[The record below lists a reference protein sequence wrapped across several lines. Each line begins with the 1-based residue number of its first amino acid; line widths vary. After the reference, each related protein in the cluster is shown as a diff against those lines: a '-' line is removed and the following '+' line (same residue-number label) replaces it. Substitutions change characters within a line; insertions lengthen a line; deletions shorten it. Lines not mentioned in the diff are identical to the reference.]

1 MSSRS
6 DAPRPDWAPPPATL
20 ATPRLRRRQSGL
32 ARFWL
37 ALLGTVL
44 VLTGAVLAL
53 PHDPYIRYQSLN
65 DTIYNRA
72 QWIYERIHHDP
83 EPIDVVFIGS
93 SRTGA
98 AVQPEL
104 LEAALAERGLD
115 LGVANF
121 SLASSGMDIRD
132 TLLRETFRAK
142 SPKLVVI
149 PVVEAFPRDGHDA
162 WGEIATAG
170 EVLTAP
176 VIVNRNLPG
185 NLLRL
190 PVRQLSLATASL
202 VPEAWGREAGADP
215 EGYAARSAKHWAVSY
230 DDPAEFATHEHLA
243 TLEEQAKRRY
253 RSIRPPILPER
264 FSWVEFG
271 VSQSYIRDMVALARE
286 NGAEVA
292 FLFLPFYT
300 GYEGPVEEAWLSE
313 YGPLWK
319 ANFTRED
326 PTNYRDSGHLNG
338 TERVREAI
346 TAWLADRIAET
357 LPTSSE

>member
-6 DAPRPDWAPPPATL
+6 EK
-20 ATPRLRRRQSGL
+20 RRSGL

-37 ALLGTVL
+37 ALAGSLV
-44 VLTGAVLAL
+44 VLTGVVLAL
-53 PHDPYIRYQSLN
+53 PHDPYIRFQALN

-104 LEAALAERGLD
+104 MEAALAERGLD
-115 LGVANF
+115 VTVANF

-132 TLLRETFRAK
+132 TILRETFRAK

-170 EVLTAP
+170 EVLTAHP
-176 VIVNRNLPG
+176 IVNRNLPG

-190 PVRQLSLATASL
+190 PIRQVSLATASL
-202 VPEAWGREAGADP
+202 VPEAWGRVAGADTQ
-215 EGYAARSAKHWAVSY
+215 GYTARSDEHWSVTY
-230 DDPAEFATHEHLA
+230 DDPAEFATTEHLEM
-243 TLEEQAKRRY
+243 LEGQAKRRY

-271 VSQSYIRDMVALARE
+271 VSQTYIRNMVALAEE
-286 NGAEVA
+286 NGAEIA

-300 GYEGPVEEAWLSE
+300 GYEGPIEEAWLSE
-313 YGPLWK
+313 LGPLWK
-319 ANFTRED
+319 ANFIKDD

-338 TERVREAI
+338 TERVRAEI
-346 TAWLADRIAET
+346 TAWLADRVAET
-357 LPTSSE
+357 LPESNE